1 MSLSIIQ
8 RVDREISYGPLA
20 PDHYLSGLRLTGI
33 VDLSQ
38 DLEAVELVLTYAS
51 EGEGK
56 GSEDTGAVFNIVAA
70 ESNDP
75 ARQKLCG
82 YFKSRQEALTF

>member
-20 PDHYLSGLRLTGI
+20 PDQYLSGLRLIGI
-33 VDLSQ
+33 VDLSH

-51 EGEGK
+51 EKGK
-56 GSEDTGAVFNIVAA
+56 GRKIPEQFSIYSAG
-70 ESNDP
+70 
-75 ARQKLCG
+75 RKQ
-82 YFKSRQEALTF
+82 

>member
-33 VDLSQ
+33 VDLSH

-56 GSEDTGAVFNIVAA
+56 GSGIPEQFSIYSAG
-70 ESNDP
+70 
-75 ARQKLCG
+75 RKQ
-82 YFKSRQEALTF
+82 